1 MSPAAAW
8 TLLIVGFVLPLIHV
22 GVSARSGPW
31 KAPQGSGCPIGPR
44 WGWLVIVLLLGPVGW
59 LMFMTKR
66 RSRPPGDL
74 IS

>member
-31 KAPQGSGCPIGPR
+31 KVPQGSGCPIGPR

-66 RSRPPGDL
+66 RSRPPGDP